1 MSRSKAVRERAR
13 TLHRATGMPCWIC
26 GKPINYN
33 APHLDPGEF
42 VVDHIVPYA
51 KGGPDTLEN
60 KQAAHRSCNQ
70 AKYDKLPES
79 AVRTFVTDRVW

>member
-1 MSRSKAVRERAR
+1 MSRSKAVRTRAR

-42 VVDHIVPYA
+42 VVDHIIPIA
-51 KGGPDTLEN
+51 RGGPDVIEN
-60 KQAAHRSCNQ
+60 TAPAHRACNR
-70 AKYDKLPES
+70 AKSDRAYAPII
-79 AVRTFVTDRVW
+79 RTSGALG